1 MISHRPTTLSSG
13 PGNLTYEGTDIRK
26 RGQMLNL
33 TDMWRA
39 AGAPAG
45 RRPSLWLALGETA
58 QFRSYLRTL
67 PLHGGSGTAPLNV
80 GQDDIMRPETD
91 GLVIGGRG
99 KGGATWAHW
108 QLALAYAQYLSP
120 PFHHWCNE
128 VVRTVMEQPGT
139 SLPPRGHAGLLRYL
153 ERCFATL
160 HRRLDDLDRHG
171 GDLMFLAA
179 SAQELLLGKRR
190 EFSER
195 SRLVIRSV
203 VTAPPYEGHCP
214 SCSETAVLSARGA
227 CLPGAEF
234 DHFFHSGLNR
244 PEHGWLICRTCH
256 HDLTTGGYLVR
267 FAKMPEFRAFQT
279 KVVEHRRQHVSDD
292 AP

>member
-1 MISHRPTTLSSG
+1 MTHYTPTT
-13 PGNLTYEGTDIRK
+13 PGSAGHLTYEGTDIRK

-39 AGAPAG
+39 AGAPG
-45 RRPSLWLALGETA
+45 SRRPSLWLALAETA
-58 QFRSYLRTL
+58 QFRSYLRTR
-67 PLHGGSGTAPLNV
+67 PACGAPAAACLNV
-80 GQDDIMRPETD
+80 GQGDISRPQAD
-91 GLVIGGRG
+91 GLVAAGRG

-128 VVRTVMEQPGT
+128 VVRAVMEQPGAA
-139 SLPPRGHAGLLRYL
+139 SPSGDEALFRYL
-153 ERCFATL
+153 ERRFGSVQ
-160 HRRLDDLDRHG
+160 RRLDDLDRHA

-195 SRLVIRSV
+195 SRQAIRSV
-203 VTAPPYEGHCP
+203 VAAPPHEGRCP
-214 SCSETAVLSARGA
+214 CCSEAEVLNARGA

-244 PEHGWLICRTCH
+244 PEHGWLICRSCH
-256 HDLTTGGYLVR
+256 HEVTTGGYLVR
-267 FAKMPEFRAFQT
+267 FARMPEFRAFQT
-279 KVVEHRRQHVSDD
+279 KVVAHRRQNGCGD
-292 AP
+292 AA

>member
-1 MISHRPTTLSSG
+1 MTSHRPTTLSSG

-39 AGAPAG
+39 AGAPG
-45 RRPSLWLALGETA
+45 SRRPSLWLALGETA
-58 QFRSYLRTL
+58 QFRSYLRTR
-67 PLHGGSGTAPLNV
+67 PLGGTPGAAYLNV
-80 GQDDIMRPETD
+80 GQDDIRPSEAD
-91 GLVIGGRG
+91 GLVAAGRG

-108 QLALAYAQYLSP
+108 QLALAYAQYLYT

-128 VVRTVMEQPGT
+128 VVRTVLEQPGI
-139 SLPPRGHAGLLRYL
+139 SPPQGNAGLLRYL
-153 ERCFATL
+153 EQRFGIL
-160 HRRLDDLDRHG
+160 HRRLDDLDRHA

-195 SRLVIRSV
+195 SRLIIRSV

-214 SCSETAVLSARGA
+214 SCSETEVLSARGA

-256 HDLTTGGYLVR
+256 HDVTNGGYLVR

-279 KVVEHRRQHVSDD
+279 KVVEHRRQHMSSE
-292 AP
+292 AT